1 MPLSSSVSVWS
12 PAYSEVLVLTDAAD
26 GGFDQRSFGFHCP
39 NISTSDIVHVCIQRK
54 PRNIEHE
61 QVECG
66 AALQCQSR
74 AKKGVIC
81 QTLQEAKQ

>member
-1 MPLSSSVSVWS
+1 MLLSAVR
-12 PAYSEVLVLTDAAD
+12 DAD
-26 GGFDQRSFGFHCP
+26 
-39 NISTSDIVHVCIQRK
+39 
-54 PRNIEHE
+54 E
-61 QVECG
+61 QMSNGTFCS